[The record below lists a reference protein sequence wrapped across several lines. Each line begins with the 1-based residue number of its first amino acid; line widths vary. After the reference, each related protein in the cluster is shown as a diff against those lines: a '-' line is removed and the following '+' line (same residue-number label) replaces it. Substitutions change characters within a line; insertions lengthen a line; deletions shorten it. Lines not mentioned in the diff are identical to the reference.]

1 MTFRIAA
8 NVFPTAS
15 DLPTLGPSFSDL
27 LVDGSLSLLDKRNFP
42 AVIGLI
48 PGANLGNLAT
58 SYVSKQTS
66 SPVNAY
72 LKNILPDNFPTA
84 TTDFKQY
91 FKASLTARGG
101 LHILPTMG
109 LNSSKAIGLAIRL
122 LPDAATTAI
131 LSTTKNIYIDL
142 WARITRLPV
151 VNTGGSASWKKINIH
166 SLAIDGDTS
175 TSTTKLASLKFDLT
189 DPSLPAAQAP
199 TGAEQLLSA
208 KYLHSGF
215 ELNEARMLA
224 SAMSCNPADATQY
237 RPTIP
242 FSILEGNYN
251 GYGIIIYGSYMEDLT
266 TSGRT
271 ADQVAAIRKK
281 DFDAA
286 FAMGGRFYNDSWTV

>member
-8 NVFPTAS
+8 NVFPTTS
-15 DLPTLGPSFSDL
+15 NLPTLGQSFSDL
-27 LVDGSLSLLDKRNFP
+27 LVDGSLSLLDKGNFP
-42 AVIGLI
+42 AMLGLV
-48 PGANLGNLAT
+48 PGANLGNLA
-58 SYVSKQTS
+58 SVYASKQTS
-66 SPVNAY
+66 NPVNAY
-72 LKNILPDNFPTA
+72 LKNILPNNFPTS
-84 TTDFKQY
+84 TTDFTQY

-101 LHILPTMG
+101 LHVLPTMG
-109 LNSSKAIGLAIRL
+109 LNSSKAIGLAIRT

-131 LSTTKNIYIDL
+131 LSTTKNIYIDV

-151 VNTGGSASWKKINIH
+151 VNTGGSASWKKFNIH
-166 SLAIDGDTS
+166 AFAIDDDTN
-175 TSTTKLASLKFDLT
+175 TSRAKLASMQFDLT
-189 DPSLPAAQAP
+189 DPALPAAQVP

-208 KYLHSGF
+208 EYLHSGLG
-215 ELNEARMLA
+215 LNEVRMLA
-224 SAMSCNPADATQY
+224 SAMSCNPSDATQY

-271 ADQVAAIRKK
+271 ADEVAAIRKQ

-286 FAMGGRFYNDSWTV
+286 FALGGRFYNDIW